1 MLQTL
6 MLSAKAMGYDSCPMV
21 GFDFDKVAQLVRLP
35 TDYAIGAM
43 IVIGKGIKPAWPKP
57 GFITQS
63 EMMIENHF

>member
-1 MLQTL
+1 
-6 MLSAKAMGYDSCPMV
+6 
-21 GFDFDKVAQLVRLP
+21 VAQLVRLP

-43 IVIGKGIKPAWPKP
+43 IVIGKGIKPAWPKS